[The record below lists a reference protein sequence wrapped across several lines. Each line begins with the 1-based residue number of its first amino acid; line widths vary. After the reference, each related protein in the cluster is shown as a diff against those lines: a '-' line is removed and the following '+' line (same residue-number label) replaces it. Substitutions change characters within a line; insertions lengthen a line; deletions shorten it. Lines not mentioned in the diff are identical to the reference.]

1 MTFEGTLEHSVL
13 GGVPTLTLR
22 TSAGTTYQLLKAPAT
37 AKSLV
42 GQAVRVDG
50 ELEPEQFGFAM
61 TGPRVRVRRIRPS

>member
-1 MTFEGTLEHSVL
+1 MKFEGTLEHSVL
-13 GGVPTLTLR
+13 GGVPTLVLR
-22 TSAGTTYQLLKAPAT
+22 TGAGMTYELVKAPAK

-61 TGPRVRVRRIRPS
+61 TGPRVRVSRIRPS